1 MKKVIIIGG
10 GVIGLCSAY
19 YLVKEGHQVI
29 VVDQTSMDH
38 GASFVNAGFLTP
50 SHFIPLAAPGVMK
63 QGLRSMFD
71 PASPLFIKPRFNR
84 SFLEWALAFNRSCS
98 ASNVAQSIK
107 IIKDINLWSSD
118 LFSEIRSSE
127 GFTFQLENKGLLILC
142 LTEKMLEEE
151 LRLSQI
157 ASEEGL
163 DVNQLSTSEINT
175 MEPNVV
181 LNAIGAVHYQCD
193 WHMTPHEFMKEMY
206 DWLKMK
212 NVIFYKNEQVVDI
225 QASDGV
231 IKKIVTSNDSFI
243 GDEFVL
249 AAGSWSNLLSRK
261 LGIRILMEAGKG
273 YRINVDKHTGITIP
287 TVLAEAKVAVTP
299 MNGFTRFAGTM
310 EIAGVN
316 HKINRVRVDAIAEAA
331 HRYYPD
337 ISISNDE
344 KENAACGL
352 RAISP
357 DGKPYIGKSS
367 KCNNLIIATGHAMM
381 GWSMAPATGKL
392 VAEIISEEKPS
403 FDIDPFSPD
412 RQF

>member
-1 MKKVIIIGG
+1 LKKVIIIGG

-19 YLVKEGHQVI
+19 YLTKEGHQVTVI
-29 VVDQTSMDH
+29 DQSSMDH
-38 GASFVNAGFLTP
+38 GASYVNAGYLTP

-71 PASPLFIKPRFNR
+71 PTSPLFIKPRFNR
-84 SFLEWALAFNRSCS
+84 HFLQWALAFSRSCS
-98 ASNVAQSIK
+98 ASNVTQSIK
-107 IIKDINLWSSD
+107 IIKDINLWSAD

-151 LRLSQI
+151 LRLSLI

-163 DVNQLSTSEINT
+163 DVKQLSTSEINT
-175 MEPNVV
+175 MEPNVT

-193 WHMTPHEFMKEMY
+193 WHTTPHEFMKEMY

-225 QASDGV
+225 QASEGD
-231 IKKIVTSNDSFI
+231 IKEIITSNDSFTA
-243 GDEFVL
+243 DEFVL
-249 AAGSWSNLLSRK
+249 AAGSWSDFLSRK
-261 LGIRILMEAGKG
+261 LGIRILLEAGKG

-331 HRYYPD
+331 LRYYPD

-367 KCNNLIIATGHAMM
+367 KCNNLTIATGHAMM

>member
-1 MKKVIIIGG
+1 
-10 GVIGLCSAY
+10 
-19 YLVKEGHQVI
+19 
-29 VVDQTSMDH
+29 
-38 GASFVNAGFLTP
+38 
-50 SHFIPLAAPGVMK
+50 
-63 QGLRSMFD
+63 
-71 PASPLFIKPRFNR
+71 
-84 SFLEWALAFNRSCS
+84 
-98 ASNVAQSIK
+98 
-107 IIKDINLWSSD
+107 
-118 LFSEIRSSE
+118 
-127 GFTFQLENKGLLILC
+127 LENKGLLILC

-163 DVNQLSTSEINT
+163 DVNELSTSEINT
-175 MEPNVV
+175 MEPNVA

-225 QASDGV
+225 QASDRV
-231 IKKIVTSNDSFI
+231 IKKIITSNDSFT

-261 LGIRILMEAGKG
+261 LGIRILLEAGKG

-331 HRYYPD
+331 HKYYPD

-412 RQF
+412 RRF

>member
-29 VVDQTSMDH
+29 VIDQTSMDH
-38 GASFVNAGFLTP
+38 GASYVNAGYLTP

-84 SFLEWALAFNRSCS
+84 SFLEWAWAFNRSCS

-107 IIKDINLWSSD
+107 IIKDINLWSTD

-163 DVNQLSTSEINT
+163 DVNQLSTSEINI
-175 MEPNVV
+175 MEPNVA

-225 QASDGV
+225 QASDGG
-231 IKKIVTSNDSFI
+231 IKKIITSNDSFI

-261 LGIRILMEAGKG
+261 LGIRILLEAGKG

-412 RQF
+412 RRF

>member
-19 YLVKEGHQVI
+19 YLIKEGHQVTVI
-29 VVDQTSMDH
+29 DQSSMDH
-38 GASFVNAGFLTP
+38 GASYVNAGYLTP

-71 PASPLFIKPRFNR
+71 PTSPLFIKPRFNR
-84 SFLEWALAFNRSCS
+84 YFLQWALAFSRSCS
-98 ASNVAQSIK
+98 ASNVTQSIK
-107 IIKDINLWSSD
+107 IIKDINLWSTD

-151 LRLSQI
+151 LRLSHI

-163 DVNQLSTSEINT
+163 DVKQLSTSEINT
-175 MEPNVV
+175 MEPNVA

-193 WHMTPHEFMKEMY
+193 WHTTPHEFMKEMY
-206 DWLKMK
+206 DWLKTK
-212 NVIFYKNEQVVDI
+212 GVIFYKNEQVVDI
-225 QASDGV
+225 QASEGD
-231 IKKIVTSNDSFI
+231 IKEIITSNDSFTA
-243 GDEFVL
+243 DEFVL
-249 AAGSWSNLLSRK
+249 AAGSWSDLLSRK
-261 LGIRILMEAGKG
+261 LGIRILLEAGKG

-367 KCNNLIIATGHAMM
+367 KCNNLTIATGHAMM

>member
-1 MKKVIIIGG
+1 
-10 GVIGLCSAY
+10 
-19 YLVKEGHQVI
+19 
-29 VVDQTSMDH
+29 MDH
-38 GASFVNAGFLTP
+38 GASYVNAGYLTP

-63 QGLRSMFD
+63 QGLRYMFD
-71 PASPLFIKPRFNR
+71 RASPLFIRPRLNR
-84 SFLEWALAFNRSCS
+84 YFLEWAWAFNRSCS
-98 ASNVAQSIK
+98 VSNVAQSIK
-107 IIKDINLWSSD
+107 IIKDINLWSAD

-151 LRLSQI
+151 LRLSHI

-163 DVNQLSTSEINT
+163 EVKQLSTSEINT
-175 MEPNVV
+175 MEPNVT
-181 LNAIGAVHYQCD
+181 LNTIGAVHYQCD
-193 WHMTPHEFMKEMY
+193 WHTTPHEFMKEMY
-206 DWLKMK
+206 DWLKTK
-212 NVIFYKNEQVVDI
+212 GVIFYKNEQVVDI

-231 IKKIVTSNDSFI
+231 IEKIITSNDSFTA
-243 GDEFVL
+243 DEFVL
-249 AAGSWSNLLSRK
+249 AAGSWSDFLSRK
-261 LGIRILMEAGKG
+261 LGIRILLEAGKG

-344 KENAACGL
+344 KEQAACGL

-367 KCNNLIIATGHAMM
+367 KCNNLTIATGHAMM

-392 VAEIISEEKPS
+392 VAEIIQDKSTS
-403 FDIDPFSPD
+403 LNLTLLDPNRF
-412 RQF
+412 

>member
-1 MKKVIIIGG
+1 LKKVIIIGG

-19 YLVKEGHQVI
+19 YLIKEGHQVTVI
-29 VVDQTSMDH
+29 DQSSMDH
-38 GASFVNAGFLTP
+38 GASYVNAGYLTP

-71 PASPLFIKPRFNR
+71 PTSPLVIKPRFNR
-84 SFLEWALAFNRSCS
+84 HFLQWAWAFSRSCS
-98 ASNVAQSIK
+98 ASNVTQSIK
-107 IIKDINLWSSD
+107 IIKDINLWSAD

-151 LRLSQI
+151 LRLYHI

-163 DVNQLSTSEINT
+163 DVKQLSTSEINT
-175 MEPNVV
+175 MEPNVT

-193 WHMTPHEFMKEMY
+193 WHTTPHEFMKEMY
-206 DWLKMK
+206 DWLKTK
-212 NVIFYKNEQVVDI
+212 GVIFYKNEQVVDI
-225 QASDGV
+225 LATDGV
-231 IKKIVTSNDSFI
+231 IKKIITSNDSFA

-249 AAGSWSNLLSRK
+249 AAGSWSDLLSRK
-261 LGIRILMEAGKG
+261 LGIRILLEAGKG

-316 HKINRVRVDAIAEAA
+316 HKINKVRVDAIAEAA

-344 KENAACGL
+344 KEQAACGL

-367 KCNNLIIATGHAMM
+367 KCNNLTIATGHAMM

-412 RQF
+412 RLF